1 MIKSLSNMAK
11 EKKPNEKKNLKKS
24 LLKEIE
30 NKISETVKGYNRK
43 ISAKKLDK
51 QIHKAGKILVKS
63 LSLKQIKVVH
73 KEKNKSPKKVKKVA
87 EPELVS

>member
-1 MIKSLSNMAK
+1 MEN
-11 EKKPNEKKNLKKS
+11 EKKPVGKKNIRKS

-51 QIHKAGKILVKS
+51 QIHKAGKILAKS
-63 LSLKQIKVVH
+63 LTPQQIKVVH
-73 KEKNKSPKKVKKVA
+73 KEKNKSPKKEKKIT
-87 EPELVS
+87 EPEAIS

>member
-1 MIKSLSNMAK
+1 MGK
-11 EKKPNEKKNLKKS
+11 EKKPNKKKKLKKS

-30 NKISETVKGYNRK
+30 NKLSETIKGYSRK

-63 LSLKQIKVVH
+63 LTPEQIKVVH
-73 KEKNKSPKKVKKVA
+73 KEKNKSPKKDKKSTEQEV
-87 EPELVS
+87 VS